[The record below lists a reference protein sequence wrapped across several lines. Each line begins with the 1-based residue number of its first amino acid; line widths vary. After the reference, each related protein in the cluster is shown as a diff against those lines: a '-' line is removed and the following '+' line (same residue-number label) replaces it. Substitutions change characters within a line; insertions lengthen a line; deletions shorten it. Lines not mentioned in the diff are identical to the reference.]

1 MWSPVMFMVNTWP
14 GSVMR
19 CVLSS
24 DTTNPEPSISLCR
37 AGNVSTS
44 KMSAAEAL
52 ILRVITIVV
61 SSLMFRECPARRG
74 ANRFVDRRW
83 SSEDTGGVSGE
94 VTVTAERQLRHRPA
108 RVFRA
113 FVEPAEFAQWRGS
126 PGWHVELESVRSEPQ
141 VGGRH
146 HHVKVRDDDPVAR
159 VTTDAEFVEFAPPEL
174 IVARQRISGDLA
186 IDPRTP
192 LTLRVEFGES

>member
-1 MWSPVMFMVNTWP
+1 M
-14 GSVMR
+14 
-19 CVLSS
+19 
-24 DTTNPEPSISLCR
+24 
-37 AGNVSTS
+37 
-44 KMSAAEAL
+44 
-52 ILRVITIVV
+52 
-61 SSLMFRECPARRG
+61 
-74 ANRFVDRRW
+74 
-83 SSEDTGGVSGE
+83 SGE

-159 VTTDAEFVEFAPPEL
+159 VTTDAEFVEFAPPVL

-192 LTLRVEFGES
+192 LTLRVEFGESDGGTLVRVAQGPFAAGMSDYYAHGWALELVRLDEYLREYPGS